1 MSRNLSFFLDWN
13 AVFQSILQQASEFH
27 WSMSVSLL
35 LSLILLIWV
44 SLLPILVSLIKALWT
59 LLVFPKN
66 HPWTIPTSALTFLYL
81 AICCFGGLDSSYY
94 SRLWGASLGY
104 LKYPL
109 VFHISTIN
117 FSLRNALDVPHSSS
131 KLCLHFIFFKKI

>member
-1 MSRNLSFFLDWN
+1 MQYFKVFFSKPLNFIGVCQYLCCCLWFCSYGSLSFLFWLVWLRLCEPCWF
-13 AVFQSILQQASEFH
+13 FQRI
-27 WSMSVSLL
+27 
-35 LSLILLIWV
+35 
-44 SLLPILVSLIKALWT
+44 T
-59 LLVFPKN
+59 LEPFM
-66 HPWTIPTSALTFLYL
+66 TSALTFLYL

-94 SRLWGASLGY
+94 LRLWGTSLGY

-117 FSLRNALDVPHSSS
+117 FSLRNALAAPHSSS